1 LNDLLLTLSR
11 RYESEGSEYFA
22 YIIEGPPPAK
32 FMKKYARHAGIGA
45 VVGFVF
51 FFTYYYGWFGMPP
64 MDLVGSMG
72 IGFGSG
78 FSASVISYMMSRDE

>member
-1 LNDLLLTLSR
+1 MRLKKAGNPQ
-11 RYESEGSEYFA
+11 ESYNMNQKQKNSLGM
-22 YIIEGPPPAK
+22 GV
-32 FMKKYARHAGIGA
+32 MVGI
-45 VVGFVF
+45 VF

-64 MDLVGSMG
+64 MDLVGSIG